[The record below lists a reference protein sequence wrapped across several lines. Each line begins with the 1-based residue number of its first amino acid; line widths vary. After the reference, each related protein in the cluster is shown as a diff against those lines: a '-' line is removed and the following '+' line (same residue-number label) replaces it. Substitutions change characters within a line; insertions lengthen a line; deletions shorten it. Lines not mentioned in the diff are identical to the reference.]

1 MADNNQTENSQDEQ
15 GNQAPSF
22 FAVMISTFAAAFG
35 VQSDK
40 NRKRDFQHGN
50 IRTFILAGVVFTT
63 CLVLSVVL
71 LVNWVLA

>member
-1 MADNNQTENSQDEQ
+1 MADKNQTENSQDEQ

-22 FAVMISTFAAAFG
+22 FAIMVSTFAAAFG

-40 NRKRDFQHGN
+40 NRKRDFQHGS
-50 IRTFILAGVVFTT
+50 ILTFILAGVIFTT
-63 CLVLSVVL
+63 MLVLSMVL